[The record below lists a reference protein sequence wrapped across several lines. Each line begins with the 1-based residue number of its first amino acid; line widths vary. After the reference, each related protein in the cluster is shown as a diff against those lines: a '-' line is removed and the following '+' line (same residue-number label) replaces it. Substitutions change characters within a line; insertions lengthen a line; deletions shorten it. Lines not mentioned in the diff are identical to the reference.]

1 MKRDDKEEISISNKR
16 ENYVEHKIIAI
27 LRLTSLSIFYWEN
40 LRKSVDIQTA
50 QVNIYLCIML
60 V

>member
-27 LRLTSLSIFYWEN
+27 LLRLTNLSIFY
-40 LRKSVDIQTA
+40 
-50 QVNIYLCIML
+50 
-60 V
+60 